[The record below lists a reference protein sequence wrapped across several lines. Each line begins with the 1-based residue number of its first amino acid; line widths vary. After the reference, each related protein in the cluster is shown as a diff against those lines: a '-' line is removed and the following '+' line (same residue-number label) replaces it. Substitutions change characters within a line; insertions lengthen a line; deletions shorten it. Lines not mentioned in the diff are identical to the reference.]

1 MIEDKLRIEIKRL
14 KLIISQKDMKI
25 KSLRQENNEG
35 KHE

>member
-35 KHE
+35 VIK